1 MKWTNLFD
9 EVLIEAAAVDTPL
22 ARRVCAIFP
31 AHRVKV
37 LDGPASAT
45 GGAGSLTV
53 AVEKGAFLR
62 RCPGTPGMIC
72 CNLFVLNLGV
82 GCPYGCSFCFLHNYQ
97 NQPGI
102 RVYAN
107 FLDAMA
113 EVEEAAED
121 FEGDELRVTT
131 GEFADSLALEELTG
145 MASELIPPFGR
156 QKKALLELKTK
167 SDQVDSLLG
176 LEHGGQVVVS
186 WSLSPAVVA
195 QREEC
200 GAPPLE
206 ARLAAAQK
214 AAAAGYLLA
223 FHFDPVFLIA
233 DWQQHYVNLVDKIFD
248 RLPGARVRW
257 FSLGGFR
264 YTQSLKNVMEQRDSE
279 TPVFLHEF
287 VPCDDGKFRYFAPL
301 RAEMYRI
308 LREAIER
315 RAPRTPVYA
324 CMESAQIWKKA
335 FGSLPAGIE
344 KLGPIFGPFR
354 AGCPSL
360 GSCGQRS

>member
-1 MKWTNLFD
+1 MAMNWTSIFD
-9 EVLIEAAAVDTPL
+9 EVLLEAAAMETPL
-22 ARRVCAIFP
+22 ARRVRGFFP
-31 AHRVKV
+31 DDRVKV
-37 LDGPASAT
+37 VTDLPSAPV
-45 GGAGSLTV
+45 GAKSLIV

-82 GCPYGCSFCFLHNYQ
+82 GCPYGCSFCFLHDYQ

-113 EVEEAAED
+113 EVEKAAAESKD
-121 FEGDELRVTT
+121 HELRVTT

-145 MASELIPPFGR
+145 MASELIPRIGK
-156 QKKALLELKTK
+156 QEKALLELKTK
-167 SDQVDSLLG
+167 SDRIDSLLG
-176 LEHGGQVVVS
+176 LEHGGRVVVS
-186 WSLSPAVVA
+186 WSLSPEIVA

-200 GAPPLE
+200 DAPPLK

-223 FHFDPVFLIA
+223 FHFDPVFLID
-233 DWQQHYVNLVDKIFD
+233 DWQRHYVSLVGEIFD
-248 RLPGARVRW
+248 RVPAEKVRW

-264 YTQSLKNVMEQRDSE
+264 YTQSLKNVMEERDRA
-279 TPVFLHEF
+279 TRVFLDEF
-287 VPCDDGKFRYFAPL
+287 VPCADGKFRYFAPL
-301 RAEMYRI
+301 RAEMYQT

-315 RAPRTPVYA
+315 RAPHTPVYA

-335 FGSLPAGIE
+335 FQSLPSGIE
-344 KLGPIFGPFR
+344 KLKPLFG
-354 AGCPSL
+354 L
-360 GSCGQRS
+360 